1 MQQITSRKTQ
11 TQSSNTLTIVRQTK
25 EASGRTIA
33 NDVHSKLNSTNHREI
48 IQVKSGQHVQALLSQ
63 YKDCSF
69 SIAGGRHSMGGQQ
82 FLTDGILLDTSQF
95 NQVVAFDQNSGLLT
109 VQSGMLWGDLVAA
122 LSKLNQQYKCHWSI
136 IQKPTG
142 ADDISIGGS
151 LAANIHGRV
160 LGRKPFIA
168 DIERFTAIMA
178 DGTRSLV
185 SRESNAELITLAVG
199 GYGLFCF
206 VEDITIRLTKSTPLV
221 RKVELTD
228 SENLIERLSQMQ
240 RQGAAYGDFQFC
252 IDSNA
257 DTFLTNGILSV
268 YFPITV
274 NQDDAHT
281 ICNTNNLKLSEE
293 SWRELLRLAHVD
305 KKKAFTTYSDHYQ
318 RTNGQVY
325 ASDTFQLSLY
335 VPDYHDWL
343 EDTCHSSNSKGSE
356 MITELYVP
364 KHKLHEFLATAKAA
378 LKSQCADVI
387 YGTVRLIEKDD
398 ESFLAWARE
407 EYACVI
413 FNLHVDHDQVS
424 LLRSKQSF
432 RTLIDIALSM
442 GGSYYLTYHRY
453 ASRKQLLQAYPQFK
467 SFVDRKIHYDPQ
479 GRFRSNWFNRVCLS
493 LEAA

>member
-1 MQQITSRKTQ
+1 MQPFASRKTQ
-11 TQSSNTLTIVRQTK
+11 TLASSTLKIVRQTMQ
-25 EASGRTIA
+25 EGARTIA

-63 YKDCSF
+63 YKDYSF

-82 FLTDGILLDTSQF
+82 FLTNGILLDTSQF
-95 NQVVAFDQNSGLLT
+95 NRIVDFDQDSGLLT
-109 VQSGMLWGDLVAA
+109 VQSGMLWGDLVDA
-122 LSKLNQQYKCHWSI
+122 LGKLNQQYKCHWSI

-178 DGTRSLV
+178 DGTRSII
-185 SRESNAELITLAVG
+185 SRESNAELFTLTVG

-206 VEDITIRLTKSTPLV
+206 VEEITIRLTKSTPLV
-221 RKVELTD
+221 RKVELSV
-228 SENLIERLSQMQ
+228 SENLIERFSQLQ
-240 RQGAAYGDFQFC
+240 KEGATYGDFQFC
-252 IDSNA
+252 IDSGA
-257 DTFLTNGILSV
+257 DTFLTIGILSV

-274 NQDDAHT
+274 NQDQAHT
-281 ICNTNNLKLSEE
+281 ICNTSNLKLSEE
-293 SWRELLRLAHVD
+293 SWRELLRLAHID
-305 KKKAFTTYSDHYQ
+305 KQKAFTTYSDHYK
-318 RTNGQVY
+318 RTNGQIY
-325 ASDTFQLSLY
+325 ASDTFQLSQY

-343 EDTCHSSNSKGSE
+343 EDTCQSSNAKGSE
-356 MITELYVP
+356 MITELYIP
-364 KHKLHEFLATAKAA
+364 KHKLHEFLETSKAA
-378 LKSQCADVI
+378 LKSQSADVI
-387 YGTVRLIEKDD
+387 YGTVRLIEKDE

-413 FNLHVDHDQVS
+413 FNLHVDHNQVS
-424 LLRSKQSF
+424 LLRSKHSF

-442 GGSYYLTYHRY
+442 GGSYYLTYHHY
-453 ASRKQLLQAYPQFK
+453 ASRKQLIQAYPQFK
-467 SFVDRKIHYDPQ
+467 SFVDKKIHYDPQ
-479 GRFRSNWFNRVCLS
+479 GRFRSNWFKRLCLS